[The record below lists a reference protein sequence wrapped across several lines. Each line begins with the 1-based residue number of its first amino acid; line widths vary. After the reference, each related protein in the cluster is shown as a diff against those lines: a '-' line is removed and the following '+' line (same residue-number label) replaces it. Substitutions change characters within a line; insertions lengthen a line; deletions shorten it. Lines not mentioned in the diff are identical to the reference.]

1 MKDDLKL
8 TFGEIFNDD
17 TNAFLCQLIDIQK
30 HQANREESEKWAERL
45 RFIDI
50 SEVPDLLKQDVTK
63 RKSHRGGPQVA
74 PAKRK
79 KSLVLPLLEQTDDD
93 GQVQYVAVSWRWT
106 REDQVPDLG
115 YDPRVSFDY
124 MVQRPGEKPY
134 KSEFPDHYLERV
146 ILFAQSEK
154 ISRLWIDK
162 ECIYQRPGDGPRDR
176 DLGVQIMDAV
186 YGESSCSVGLLTVPL
201 KDQSEIDLLAE
212 LLSGSIF
219 QKIGGTGKP
228 AYKRSRTIIAK
239 IPQFQTLILRLLND
253 SRWSRGWIF
262 QEDHLASDRM
272 ALLIPHTNNVDTKHK
287 LYDFGML
294 PDNLCVELTAF
305 RRAVTKFCM
314 ASSESE
320 SQWSIKHMLGK
331 AKQYNIYNK
340 QLISTPSDQWNL
352 HGVRPWTNGHIDGQ
366 MMNTET
372 NYNNEPIYP
381 SSTSSI
387 LDDIFHRD
395 LEKMH
400 DRVAI
405 MANAAKFSTR
415 LDVTEQSPLVTSDGY
430 SLSAILLALILLNG
444 EILNTSNMMSS
455 QTLMGYTLRQYLK
468 IVQYK
473 FTAPLFKQKLTFIDR
488 CRLNPTTIQPHGVEA
503 RGFLFRLLP
512 NRKPFPSK
520 TKPRPL
526 KLTVEDRENLHAL
539 AHEPDAQHVATRRKL
554 NAVAEEVIMI
564 VVRKLQTNYGMMY
577 GLADFLEQ
585 HLDLD
590 RKPPPPH
597 KERPSTSYVLDMMA
611 TLVQALIDD
620 RELRLACLDNEPET
634 AQPSAIFIA
643 PYRNDG
649 WLSEQS
655 TRRSG
660 DGVGRSFVFAS
671 WDNGW
676 TNHGMERRASIEI
689 APYNW
694 KTNEA
699 LAHWDPKQ
707 AENAILKSYGW
718 IDGLWN
724 IKGKRTGKYT
734 FSIPGLTSSQPV
746 EKVSSKRKRNNDDDQ
761 SSSSKRE
768 SNDRARRELP
778 SISSHVGD

>member
-1 MKDDLKL
+1 MKDDLEL

-17 TNAFLCQLIDIQK
+17 TNAFLGQLIDIQK

-50 SEVPDLLKQDVTK
+50 SKVPDLLKQDVTK
-63 RKSHRGGPQVA
+63 RKSRRGGPQVA

-79 KSLVLPLLEQTDDD
+79 KSLILPLLEQTDDD
-93 GQVQYVAVSWRWT
+93 GELQYVAVSWRWT
-106 REDQVPDLG
+106 REDEVPDLG

-124 MVQRPGEKPY
+124 MVQRPGGNPH

-146 ILFAQSEK
+146 TLFAQSQK
-154 ISRLWIDK
+154 ISRLWVDK
-162 ECIYQRPGDGPRDR
+162 ECIYQEDR
-176 DLGVQIMDAV
+176 TDHDLGMQIMDAV
-186 YGESSCSVGLLTVPL
+186 YGQSSCSVGLLTIPL

-219 QKIGGTGKP
+219 QKTGGTGKP

-272 ALLIPHTNNVDTKHK
+272 TLLIPHTNNVDTEHK

-314 ASSESE
+314 ASPESE
-320 SQWSIKHMLGK
+320 SQWPIKYMLGK

-340 QLISTPSDQWNL
+340 QLISNPSHSRDI
-352 HGVRPWTNGHIDGQ
+352 HGVRPWTNGYMDGQ

-372 NYNNEPIYP
+372 NYINEPIYP

-387 LDDIFHRD
+387 LDDICHRD
-395 LEKMH
+395 LKMME

-415 LDVTEQSPLVTSDGY
+415 LDVTNQSPLVTSDEY

-444 EILNTSNMMSS
+444 EILNTSKAMSS

-512 NRKPFPSK
+512 NRKPFSSR
-520 TKPRPL
+520 TKPHPL
-526 KLTVEDRENLHAL
+526 KLTVKDREDLHVL
-539 AHEPDAQHVATRRKL
+539 AQEPGAQYIATGRKL
-554 NAVAEEVIMI
+554 NAVAEEVMMI
-564 VVRKLQTNYGMMY
+564 VVQKLQTNYGMMC
-577 GLADFLEQ
+577 GLADFLEK

-597 KERPSTSYVLDMMA
+597 KEMPSTSYVLDMMA
-611 TLVQALIDD
+611 ALVQALIDD
-620 RELRLACLDNEPET
+620 RELRLACLDSEPET

-643 PYRNDG
+643 PYHNDR

-655 TRRSG
+655 TRMSG
-660 DGVGRSFVFAS
+660 DGVGRSFVFTS

-676 TNHGMERRASIEI
+676 RNHGMERRASIEV
-689 APYNW
+689 APYSW
-694 KTNEA
+694 GTNGA
-699 LAHWDPKQ
+699 LAHWDSEKVGG
-707 AENAILKSYGW
+707 AFLRSYGW
-718 IDGLWN
+718 IDGVWD
-724 IKGKRTGKYT
+724 IGGKRMGRYT
-734 FSIPGLTSSQPV
+734 FPIPGLTSPQPV
-746 EKVSSKRKRNNDDDQ
+746 EKVPSKRKRNNDDDQ
-761 SSSSKRE
+761 SGSSKRDG
-768 SNDRARRELP
+768 NDRAGRRHP
-778 SISSHVGD
+778 SVSSRARD